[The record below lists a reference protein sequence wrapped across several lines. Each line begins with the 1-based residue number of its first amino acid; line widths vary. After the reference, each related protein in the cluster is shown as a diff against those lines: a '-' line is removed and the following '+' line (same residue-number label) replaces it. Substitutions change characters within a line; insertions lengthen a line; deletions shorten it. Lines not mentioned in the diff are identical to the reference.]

1 MHWLLRSCNQPCLAC
16 IFRGVEK
23 AQESQSQAPPVQAE
37 ASEEAAT
44 AGAEETNGPTPE
56 EIAEAEAKVS
66 ALYSS
71 TMPHVFKPGAHLILG
86 PAHTYVRP
94 KINSKQTV
102 CPNVTCVCF
111 FITVYGGHARIIKSL
126 LGRTCAYVKLQ
137 TPG

>member
-1 MHWLLRSCNQPCLAC
+1 M
-16 IFRGVEK
+16 FRGVEK

-71 TMPHVFKPGAHLILG
+71 AMPYVFNFGAHLILG

-94 KINSKQTV
+94 KVVSKQT
-102 CPNVTCVCF
+102 TCTNWHVS
-111 FITVYGGHARIIKSL
+111 AL
-126 LGRTCAYVKLQ
+126 
-137 TPG
+137 

>member
-1 MHWLLRSCNQPCLAC
+1 M
-16 IFRGVEK
+16 FRGVEK

-71 TMPHVFKPGAHLILG
+71 TMPYVFNFSAHLILG

-94 KINSKQTV
+94 KVVRKQIIRTKLA
-102 CPNVTCVCF
+102 CVCCMIAVF
-111 FITVYGGHARIIKSL
+111 GNHARIIENL
-126 LGRTCAYVKLQ
+126 IQRTCARLPQQVWADVKIALAGDD
-137 TPG
+137 T